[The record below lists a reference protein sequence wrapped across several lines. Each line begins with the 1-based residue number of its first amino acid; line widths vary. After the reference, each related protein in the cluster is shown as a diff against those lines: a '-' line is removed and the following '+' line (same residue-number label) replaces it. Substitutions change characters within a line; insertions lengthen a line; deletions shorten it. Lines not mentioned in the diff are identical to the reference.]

1 MFVHI
6 VCAVKTLWKKRVT
19 IRQNQYEWWKGWPP
33 TSEVLSK
40 YLLNICWSLLISE
53 KKTFIFEREIEI
65 KVGVVPKAWLNLN
78 SLLQNTK
85 ARLQTIKILWKWVV
99 KWTIWI
105 RVGWT
110 VYLNFLNVIV
120 SSLVEAFTSEFGMY
134 VFIILNEFLAKARTF
149 LIISRVMFWFHQISI
164 DFLFYILLI
173 STLLLLSHIFCLL
186 CVCFTIL
193 C

>member
-1 MFVHI
+1 ML
-6 VCAVKTLWKKRVT
+6 C
-19 IRQNQYEWWKGWPP
+19 
-33 TSEVLSK
+33 K

-53 KKTFIFEREIEI
+53 KKTFTFEREIEI

-85 ARLQTIKILWKWVV
+85 ARLQTIKILWKLVV

-134 VFIILNEFLAKARTF
+134 VFIILNEFLAKALSTF